1 MKMTVSKAR
10 LMQQYLFAS
19 NVLFSVHIERGS
31 EAIGSLNLDGSEAMG
46 SLHSL
51 LKFLFI
57 RHLTQIPYRIPN
69 TIVSDLIM
77 QK

>member
-10 LMQQYLFAS
+10 LMQQYFFAS

-31 EAIGSLNLDGSEAMG
+31 EEIGSLNLDGSEAMG
-46 SLHSL
+46 SLHRL
-51 LKFLFI
+51 LKYLF
-57 RHLTQIPYRIPN
+57 RYLTQIPYRIPN

>member
-1 MKMTVSKAR
+1 MKMTVSNAR
-10 LMQQYLFAS
+10 LMQQYFFAS

-31 EAIGSLNLDGSEAMG
+31 EAIGSLKLDGSEAMS
-46 SLHSL
+46 SLHRL
-51 LKFLFI
+51 LKF
-57 RHLTQIPYRIPN
+57 RYLTQIPYRIPN